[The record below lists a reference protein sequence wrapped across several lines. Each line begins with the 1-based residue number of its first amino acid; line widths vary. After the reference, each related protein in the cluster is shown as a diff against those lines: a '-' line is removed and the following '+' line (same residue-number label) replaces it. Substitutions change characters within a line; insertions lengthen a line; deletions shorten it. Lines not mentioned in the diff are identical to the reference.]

1 MQSIVDWFR
10 NLEPL
15 TLGIIMS
22 VIVSVARMM
31 YDNETS
37 FKRGV
42 SEVILCTS
50 FTFIGGK
57 TLLIFGIDPTWSLLI
72 GGAIGALGNLVIRK
86 YVSKFIDKKISKQ

>member
-1 MQSIVDWFR
+1 MQSFLEWVK

-15 TLGIIMS
+15 TLGVIMS
-22 VIVSVARMM
+22 LIISVARMM

-42 SEVILCTS
+42 SEVVLCTA

-72 GGAIGALGNLVIRK
+72 GGAVGGLGNLAIRK
-86 YVSKFIDKKISKQ
+86 FVSKFIDKKIS